1 MQTATTVLEAI
12 GNCIIS
18 DLGRLESRM
27 MRKYQVRFGGGLLEK
42 GPSPDYSSR
51 FKRAA
56 LCVFKV

>member
-42 GPSPDYSSR
+42 GPSPDYSW
-51 FKRAA
+51 AY
-56 LCVFKV
+56 LLVI

>member
-42 GPSPDYSSR
+42 GPRATSPVTYPAE
-51 FKRAA
+51 F
-56 LCVFKV
+56 VG